1 MINWYAAIMSIVR
14 LCNTH
19 ELKSIVHVLFQ
30 WDKVLPVGFVH
41 LSQQSSH
48 SNQRTTASAQGTRPP
63 AVPRLQGNTG
73 SLFDV
78 IFVCVCVCACVCVC
92 TITSAQ
98 GTHPPAVPHLQG
110 KNWPL
115 FDLISVCVCV
125 CVINMWCIN
134 MYKSLSVYEQVCMCG
149 WTKLTIGVHGVLV
162 ECTRLCWSFIPV
174 ERVQLLVEA
183 VWDYKTVWI
192 CPQYAHLHALK
203 Q

>member
-1 MINWYAAIMSIVR
+1 MQQSCPLWGFVIHMSWSQLFMFYFSETKCSLLDLSIYHNSHPTAISVRQPLHKALAHLQFPAYKVR
-14 LCNTH
+14 LDHC
-19 ELKSIVHVLFQ
+19 LM
-30 WDKVLPVGFVH
+30 W
-41 LSQQSSH
+41 
-48 SNQRTTASAQGTRPP
+48 
-63 AVPRLQGNTG
+63 
-73 SLFDV
+73 SLC
-78 IFVCVCVCACVCVC
+78 VCVCVWVHVCVC

-174 ERVQLLVEA
+174 ERIQLLVEA

-192 CPQYAHLHALK
+192 YPQYAHLHALK